1 MKNLAEKTALV
12 TGGTRGIGRAT
23 ALKLAT
29 HGANVAITYGKSKDE
44 AEAVVK
50 ELLAL
55 GVKAKAYAADAAK
68 SHSMEALANQ
78 VINDFGGVDIL
89 VHNAGMFT
97 VGNIG
102 EINAEEYSRV
112 FEVNV
117 ASVFTLTNAL
127 VPKMKTGSRIII
139 ISSILGERAANPG
152 LGIYNASKFAA
163 TGFARSWAKDLG
175 AKGILVNAVQ
185 PGPINTEMNPEDGEG
200 ADYLRSQT
208 VLGRYGKPEE
218 VAAAVHFFASPEASY
233 ITGATL
239 NVDGGYN
246 A

>member
-1 MKNLAEKTALV
+1 MTSLAHKTALV

-23 ALKLAT
+23 ALKLASS
-29 HGANVAITYGKSKDE
+29 GANVAITYGKSKEE
-44 AEAVVK
+44 AETVIK

-55 GVKAKAYAADAAK
+55 GVKAKAYAADAGK
-68 SHSMEALANQ
+68 SHSMEALAKQ
-78 VINDFGGVDIL
+78 VMADFDGVDIL
-89 VHNAGMFT
+89 VHNAGT
-97 VGNIG
+97 YAEGLIG
-102 EINAEEYSRV
+102 EVQTAEYARV

-127 VPKMKTGSRIII
+127 VPHMKTGSRIII
-139 ISSILGERAANPG
+139 ISSILGERAGAPN
-152 LGIYNASKFAA
+152 LGIYNSSKFAA

-185 PGPINTEMNPEDGEG
+185 PGPINTEMNPENGEG
-200 ADYLRSQT
+200 ADYMRSQT
-208 VLGRYGKPEE
+208 ALGRYGKPEE
-218 VAAAVHFFASPEASY
+218 VAAAVHFLASPEASY
-233 ITGATL
+233 ITGALL

>member
-1 MKNLAEKTALV
+1 MKILAQKTALV

-23 ALKLAT
+23 ALKLAAS
-29 HGANVAITYGKSKDE
+29 GSNVAITYGKSKEE
-44 AEAVVK
+44 AESVVK

-55 GVKAKAYAADAAK
+55 GVKAKAYVADATQ
-68 SHSMEALANQ
+68 SHGMNALASQ
-78 VINDFGGVDIL
+78 VLRDFGGVDIL
-89 VHNAGMFT
+89 VHNAGVFAM
-97 VGNIG
+97 GAIG
-102 EINAEEYSRV
+102 EVTAEEYARI

-117 ASVFTLTNAL
+117 ASVFALTNAL
-127 VPKMKTGSRIII
+127 VPHMKAGSRIIVV
-139 ISSILGERAANPG
+139 SSILGERAAMPG

-163 TGFARSWAKDLG
+163 TGFARSWALDLG

-200 ADYLRSQT
+200 AEYMRSHT
-208 VLGRYGKPEE
+208 ALGRYGKAEE
-218 VAAAVHFFASPEASY
+218 VAAAIHFLASPEASY